1 MRYPGLAVC
10 IDDAKFFRPS
20 ASAREFRKM
29 TLSSWKKVEA
39 EAERLRGKD
48 LQTVANRNDLD
59 AFIWAAPHLEADV
72 GKQFIDE
79 SALAAL
85 QGLAQERGLEDKI
98 RSLFAGEIVNVSEH
112 RPALHWAL
120 RGNGKGIP
128 TAEAMACEAEKA
140 TAFAKK
146 AASGGLGFQL
156 KAILHIGIGGS
167 DLGPRLIWDALR
179 DYTSGG
185 PQIRFVANVDPED
198 FAEQTAGLDAKT
210 TLVLVVSKSFKTP
223 ETASNAQLGREWL
236 VKQLGEAEANNH
248 LAAVSSAPD
257 KAKAWGAAEDRIF
270 PMDESVG
277 GRYSVWSSVGLSL
290 QIALGADVWSRF
302 LKGAAEMDAHFR
314 DTPLDSNVPAK
325 LAMFDVF
332 RHSSKDNAP
341 TRTVLAYAHRLRKLP
356 DFLQQ
361 LEMESNGKNVSDA
374 PGGLIS
380 PTAPIVWGSVG
391 TLGQHSFHQLL
402 HQGMRESS
410 IEFVAALDAG
420 AGDKARGRALL
431 SNAFAQA
438 EGLLGGRSREA
449 AEKEL
454 LAKGMSAEK
463 AKAQSVHMHME
474 GGRGSTT
481 ILLDKL
487 SPESVGALIALYE
500 HRTFAA
506 GILWGINPFDQWGV
520 ELGKVLAE
528 QLDKAIAGE
537 DPGKRDPS
545 TLRLV
550 SRARKTQA

>member
-1 MRYPGLAVC
+1 
-10 IDDAKFFRPS
+10 
-20 ASAREFRKM
+20 M

-39 EAERLRGKD
+39 EYARLSETP
-48 LQTVANRNDLD
+48 LHTIANRANLD
-59 AFIWAAPHLEADV
+59 AFIWPAPHLEADV
-72 GKQFIDE
+72 AKQFIDE
-79 SALAAL
+79 GALTSLQALAE
-85 QGLAQERGLEDKI
+85 ERGLTDKI
-98 RSLFAGEIVNVSEH
+98 RSLFAGEVVNVSEN
-112 RPALHWAL
+112 RSALHWAL
-120 RGNGKGIP
+120 RGNGKGIL
-128 TAEAMACEAEKA
+128 AADAMAREAEKA
-140 TAFAKK
+140 AAFAKK
-146 AASGGLGFQL
+146 AAGGGLGFTVNT
-156 KAILHIGIGGS
+156 ILHVGIGGS

-179 DYTSGG
+179 DYASTG

-198 FAEQTAGLDAKT
+198 FAEAAADLDPKT

-223 ETASNAQLGREWL
+223 ETASNALLARDWL
-236 VKQLGEAEANNH
+236 VKALGETEANNH

-290 QIALGADVWSRF
+290 QIALGVDVWSRF

-314 DTPLDSNVPAK
+314 DTPLDHNVPAM
-325 LAMFDVF
+325 LAMLDVF
-332 RHSSKDNAP
+332 RHTQRDGAP
-341 TRTVLAYAHRLRKLP
+341 TRAVLAYAHRLRKLP

-374 PGGLIS
+374 PGGLIGL
-380 PTAPIVWGSVG
+380 TAPITWGSVG

-402 HQGMRESS
+402 HQGLRESS
-410 IEFVAALDAG
+410 IEFVAALNAG

-431 SNAFAQA
+431 ANAFAQA
-438 EGLLGGRSREA
+438 EGLLGGRSREV

-454 LAKGMSAEK
+454 LAKGISPQKAE
-463 AKAQSVHMHME
+463 AQSVHMNIE

-481 ILLDKL
+481 ILLNDL

-500 HRTFAA
+500 HRTFSA

-528 QLDKAIAGE
+528 QLDKAIAGD

>member
-1 MRYPGLAVC
+1 
-10 IDDAKFFRPS
+10 
-20 ASAREFRKM
+20 M
-29 TLSSWKKVEA
+29 TLSSWKKA
-39 EAERLRGKD
+39 EAEQKRLAGVSLRETAKRAD
-48 LQTVANRNDLD
+48 VE
-59 AFIWAAPHLEADV
+59 AFVWTAPHLEADV
-72 GKQFIDE
+72 AKQPIDE
-79 SALAAL
+79 AAMAAM
-85 QGLAQERGLEDKI
+85 QAVAQERGLKDKI
-98 RSLFAGEIVNVSEH
+98 RALFAGEIVNASEH

-120 RGNGKGIP
+120 RGNGRGIP
-128 TAEAMACEAEKA
+128 AADAMAREAEKA
-140 TAFAKK
+140 AAFASK
-146 AASGGLGFQL
+146 AASGGLGFTV
-156 KAILHIGIGGS
+156 KTVLHIGIGGS

-179 DYTSGG
+179 DYASKG

-198 FAEQTAGLDAKT
+198 FAEQTADLDPKT

-236 VKQLGEAEANNH
+236 VKALGEADANNH

-290 QIALGADVWSRF
+290 QIALGADVWGRF
-302 LKGAAEMDAHFR
+302 LKGAAEMDLHFR
-314 DTPLDSNVPAK
+314 DTPLDRNTPAR
-325 LAMFDVF
+325 LAMMDVF
-332 RHSSKDNAP
+332 RHSGDGNAP

-361 LEMESNGKNVSDA
+361 LEMESNGKSAADV
-374 PGGLIS
+374 PGGVIT

-410 IEFVAALDAG
+410 IEFVAALSAG
-420 AGDKARGRALL
+420 VGDQARGRALL
-431 SNAFAQA
+431 ANAFAQA
-438 EGLLGGRSREA
+438 EGLLGGRSDAA

-454 LAKGMSAEK
+454 LAKGMSPEK
-463 AKAQSVHMHME
+463 AKAQSAHMHMP
-474 GGRGSTT
+474 GDRGSTT
-481 ILLDKL
+481 ILLNDL
-487 SPESVGALIALYE
+487 TPESVGALIALYE

-506 GILWGINPFDQWGV
+506 GVLWGINPFDQWGV

-528 QLDKAIAGE
+528 QLDKAIAGG
-537 DPGKRDPS
+537 DPGQRDPS

-550 SRARKTQA
+550 SRARTAQS

>member
-1 MRYPGLAVC
+1 
-10 IDDAKFFRPS
+10 
-20 ASAREFRKM
+20 M
-29 TLSSWKKVEA
+29 TLSSWKTVQA
-39 EAERLRGKD
+39 EYARLTGTP
-48 LQTVANRNDLD
+48 LQATAKRANLD

-72 GKQFIDE
+72 GKQLIDE
-79 SALAAL
+79 AALAAL
-85 QGLAQERGLEDKI
+85 QALAAERGLKDKI
-98 RSLFAGEIVNVSEH
+98 RALFAGEIVNVSEH

-120 RGNGKGIP
+120 RGNGEGIP
-128 TAEAMACEAEKA
+128 AAKAMSREAEKA
-140 TAFAKK
+140 AAFAKK
-146 AASGGLGFQL
+146 AASGGLGFTV
-156 KAILHIGIGGS
+156 KTILHIGIGGS

-179 DYTSGG
+179 DYTSNGAT
-185 PQIRFVANVDPED
+185 IRFVANVDPED
-198 FAEQTAGLDAKT
+198 FAEQTADLDPKT

-223 ETASNAQLGREWL
+223 ETASNALLGREWL
-236 VKQLGEAEANNH
+236 VKALGETEANNH

-290 QIALGADVWSRF
+290 QIALGADVWNRF
-302 LKGAAEMDAHFR
+302 LNGAAEMDAHFR
-314 DTPLDSNVPAK
+314 DTPLESNVPAR
-325 LAMFDVF
+325 LAMLDVF
-332 RHSSKDNAP
+332 RHTEKSGAP

-374 PGGLIS
+374 PGGLIGL
-380 PTAPIVWGSVG
+380 TAPITWGSVG

-402 HQGMRESS
+402 HQGLRDSS

-420 AGDKARGRALL
+420 AGDKGRGRALL
-431 SNAFAQA
+431 ANAFAQA
-438 EGLLGGRSREA
+438 EGLLGGRSRDA

-454 LAKGMSAEK
+454 LAKGMSPEK

-481 ILLDKL
+481 ILLNDL

-537 DPGKRDPS
+537 DPGERDPS

-550 SRARKTQA
+550 ARARKAHG